1 MLMPAGHFKYILNKS
16 IMNKVFFL
24 SLMMIFFVLS
34 CSKSEI
40 DTEKPVIGTDIAD
53 AFPLNCDTLYFG
65 EVITVKYLLSDN
77 EELGSMSI
85 EIHHNFDH
93 HSHSTEVGECNL
105 DPKKIPVNTYLFIQ
119 DYSLDPGM
127 KEIKTAINIT
137 IPDSNSNGKFDDGD
151 YHFTIRLTDR
161 EGWSTFKGFSI
172 KMLHR

>member
-1 MLMPAGHFKYILNKS
+1 
-16 IMNKVFFL
+16 
-24 SLMMIFFVLS
+24 MMTFFVFS
-34 CSKSEI
+34 CSKNEI
-40 DTEKPVIGTDIAD
+40 DTEKPVIGTDIPG

-65 EVITVKYLLSDN
+65 EAITVIYLLSDN

-93 HSHSTEVGECNL
+93 HSHSTEVGQCNL
-105 DPKKIPVNTYLFIQ
+105 DPRKDPANPYLFIQ
-119 DYSLDPGM
+119 DYSLDPGI
-127 KEIKTAINIT
+127 KEIKTALDIM
-137 IPDSNSNGKFDDGD
+137 IPDSNASGIFDEGD